1 MIMLSGVMYLGF
13 KVNEKHAL
21 NAATKANQKK
31 INASNLHDAVSI
43 PEHVLEV
50 LHAQHLV
57 GQLIYKTKILLPD
70 ATFQSTAP
78 NRDALWQQGQQQ
90 LTFVQA
96 TVHVAVDLSEL
107 TTQSLSEKKPASIL
121 LPPARIAAVQ
131 IDSVT
136 SYDIKTGLPSTVQLG
151 LSMTNA
157 QSQDIEAQIEHDVC
171 TTGIFQI
178 ATEDSRQRVVAI
190 LDSIHV
196 PMIVQVTDPVI
207 CRKSTS

>member
-1 MIMLSGVMYLGF
+1 M
-13 KVNEKHAL
+13 NEKHAL
-21 NAATKANQKK
+21 DALTKANQKK
-31 INASNLHDAVSI
+31 INASNEHDTVSI

-50 LHAQHLV
+50 LQAEHLV

-70 ATFQSTAP
+70 ATFQSTVP

-96 TVHVAVDLSEL
+96 TVHVAVDLAEL
-107 TTQSLSEKKPASIL
+107 TTQTVTEKKPAFIV

-131 IDSVT
+131 VDNVT
-136 SYDIKTGLPSTVQLG
+136 TYDIKTGLPSTVQLG
-151 LSMTNA
+151 LSMTSA
-157 QSQDIEAQIEHDVC
+157 QSQDIQAQIEHDVC
-171 TTGIFQI
+171 TTGILQI

-196 PMIVQVTDPVI
+196 PMIVNITDPVI